1 MSVSVVTPERP
12 TLRIVTATPKR
23 PKLFVDRLIEAGC
36 EVIAMAGQATVAIV
50 KSRQHDRAHDHH
62 LDRVVQLGEDGARDA
77 DHQRCGHGPR
87 FRAIVREAV
96 AAQVQDASEDGL
108 IDKAVTVLARI
119 ADICRAANR
128 SLESEGRKR
137 GWWR

>member
-1 MSVSVVTPERP
+1 MSVSVAPPERP
-12 TLRIVTATPKR
+12 SLRIVAATPKR

-50 KSRQHDRAHDHH
+50 KSRQHDLVHDRH
-62 LDRVVQLGEDGARDA
+62 LDRVVQLGEEGARDA
-77 DHQRCGHGPR
+77 DRQRCGHGPR
-87 FRAIVREAV
+87 FRAMVREAV
-96 AAQVQDASEDGL
+96 AAQVQDANEDGL
-108 IDKAVTVLARI
+108 IDKALAFLARI

-128 SLESEGRKR
+128 SLEAEGRKR